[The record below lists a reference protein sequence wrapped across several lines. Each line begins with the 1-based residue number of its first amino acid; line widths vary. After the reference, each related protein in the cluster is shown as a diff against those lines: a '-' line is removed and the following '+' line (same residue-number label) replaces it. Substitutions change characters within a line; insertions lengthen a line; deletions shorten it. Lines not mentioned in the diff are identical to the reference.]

1 MKKARFISASIISI
15 VMTITMIPMTSFAV
29 EGDGAADPGQTQ
41 VVEPID
47 QGSDNQN
54 GTDEQAGETGGTQNG
69 EQGEG
74 TGSDDP
80 TDPTGD
86 DPIDPTEP
94 EEPVFTDIQPV
105 ITAQVSGA
113 GIKIQW
119 DEIEG
124 ATKYLVYRTYTKG
137 TDPKTLTNIAKV
149 TTTSYKDTKV
159 KSGKKAYYF
168 VRAYNGSEYTKYA
181 EETPCKIIRVLIET
195 GHGIDSKRR
204 WDPGCCWRGQQE
216 AKLMLPIAK
225 SMVNYL
231 RANGIYVY
239 TDAFN
244 KNNYNLLKAVKL
256 ANKTYDVS
264 AAVHIHCDYK
274 KAPRGTMP
282 LYKTAEQKKLAK
294 ALNKGV
300 HSEVNIKNR
309 GLKRRPG
316 LYALRKSKK
325 PTVIFETGCISKDN
339 KILKKKYDAYGKG
352 LAKGLCSYLGVEF
365 Q

>member
-1 MKKARFISASIISI
+1 MKKARFISSLMISI
-15 VMTITMIPMTSFAV
+15 MLVVTMIPMTTFAV
-29 EGDGAADPGQTQ
+29 EGDGATDQEQTQ

-47 QGSDNQN
+47 QGGSGQDTGDQ
-54 GTDEQAGETGGTQNG
+54 TGETGGTQDG

-74 TGSDDP
+74 TGVDDP
-80 TDPTGD
+80 TDPTGE
-86 DPIDPTEP
+86 DPTEPTEP
-94 EEPVFTDIQPV
+94 EEPVFTEIQPV

-119 DEIEG
+119 GAIEG
-124 ATKYLVYRTYTKG
+124 TTKYLVYRTYTKG
-137 TDPKTLTNIAKV
+137 TNPKTLSNIAKV

-159 KSGKKAYYF
+159 KSGKTAYYF

-195 GHGIDSKRR
+195 GHGIDSRGK
-204 WDPGCCWRGQQE
+204 WDPGCCWKGQQE

-239 TDAFN
+239 TDAFS
-244 KNNYNLLKAVKL
+244 KNNFNLIKAVKIT
-256 ANKTYDVS
+256 NTKYSFS

-282 LYKTAEQKKLAK
+282 LYKTAAQKKLAK

-309 GLKRRPG
+309 GLKKRSG
-316 LYALRKSKK
+316 LYALRKSKV
-325 PTVIFETGCISKDN
+325 PAVIFETGCISKDN

-365 Q
+365 K